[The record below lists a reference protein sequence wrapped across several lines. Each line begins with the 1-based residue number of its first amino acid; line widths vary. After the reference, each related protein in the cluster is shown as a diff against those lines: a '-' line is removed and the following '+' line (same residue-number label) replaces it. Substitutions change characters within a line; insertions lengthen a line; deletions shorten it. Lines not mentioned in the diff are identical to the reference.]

1 MPYMKT
7 SPLLVRARALT
18 GFTELV
24 KDLGGDA
31 EGLLVTL
38 E

>member
-1 MPYMKT
+1 MNT

-24 KDLGGDA
+24 KELGGDA
-31 EGLLVTL
+31 EVCFVTL
-38 E
+38 G